1 MFFYHAKKRDS
12 SEQAR
17 NRGSAS
23 AWSSERN
30 QESGTPATRSPRH
43 RHHDE
48 NGSAGIEEPSS
59 RRRID
64 PKRFAP
70 WELRAKIATAS
81 FAFRGYDVANLGRS
95 PELLAH
101 SVYGPTVRRFLD
113 EASAICEGTLGRKFD
128 LAARVEAKEPT
139 TLDNFAEDI
148 ATIVGMEM
156 AHLALLREFFGV
168 EIGKTRQ
175 NFGYSIGE
183 MSALVAGGVFTME
196 EILPVPLACAADC
209 AALAVGTTM
218 GILFSRGPEL
228 VLEQVEELCQEVSAE
243 GKGMVGAS
251 SYLSPN
257 TVLLIGQGDSLD
269 RLEKAIPSR
278 YPEKVMLRR
287 KAYKIPPLHTPLVWQ
302 KNISNR
308 AAVDLYKIA
317 GPRRAPRPKV
327 VSCVTGTACYND
339 HNARET
345 LIHWVDHP
353 QRLWDVV
360 CETLASDV
368 ELVVHVGPAPNLIP
382 ATFERLG
389 NNVEKQLGNRYM
401 KRLGWEVGSQLNRHA
416 WLGRLLP
423 SKAALLRAVHV
434 EHIILEDW
442 LLEQKMA

>member
-1 MFFYHAKKRDS
+1 MFFQNAKKRDHAEHSKVQES
-12 SEQAR
+12 SL
-17 NRGSAS
+17 
-23 AWSSERN
+23 AWGSERN
-30 QESGTPATRSPRH
+30 HETKASATRASRH
-43 RHHDE
+43 ARRDE
-48 NGSAGIEEPSS
+48 QGSAVVDETGT

-64 PKRFAP
+64 PKHLAP
-70 WELRAKIATAS
+70 EELRSKITTAS

-101 SVYGPTVRRFLD
+101 PAYGPTVRRFLD
-113 EASAICEGTLGRKFD
+113 EASAISAATLGRKFD
-128 LAARVEAKEPT
+128 LAARVEAREAT
-139 TLDNFAEDI
+139 TLDTFAEDI

-156 AHLALLREFFGV
+156 AHLALLHDFFGV
-168 EIGKTRQ
+168 ETVKTRQ
-175 NFGYSIGE
+175 NLGYSIGE

-209 AALAVGTTM
+209 AALAEGTTM

-228 VLEQVEELCQEVSAE
+228 VVEVVQELCQEVSSE

-257 TVLLIGQGDSLD
+257 TVLLIGQGDTLD
-269 RLEKAIPSR
+269 RLERLIPSR
-278 YPEKVMLRR
+278 FPEKVMLRR

-308 AAVDLYKIA
+308 AAVDLYKIL
-317 GPRRAPRPKV
+317 GPRHAPNPRII
-327 VSCVTGTACYND
+327 SCVTGTACYND

-345 LIHWVDHP
+345 LIEWVDHP

-360 CETLASDV
+360 CETLTSDV
-368 ELVVHVGPAPNLIP
+368 ELVIHVGPAPNLIP

-401 KRLGWEVGSQLNRHA
+401 KRLGWQVGSQLNRHA

-434 EHIILEDW
+434 EHIVLEDW
-442 LLEQKMA
+442 LLEQTVA